1 MTRRL
6 PTIHLLL
13 FALAVLCPAAPVA
26 AEDKPAYTPSE
37 YKAYL
42 KAHEASGLDE
52 KEAAVI
58 DFLDWHG
65 KSTLLPNVLYEL
77 QVCFEARLKNQ
88 ETQRAE
94 ETAKRLLAHYPV
106 ARDLAE
112 RVLAK
117 IRLDRGEYGPY
128 LDLAEAIYA
137 RNPVPRMAAE
147 MVLIADKAKDKAR
160 CEKYAA
166 LVEQTGS
173 SRETA
178 DLFFTL
184 SRNRLEGKDDE
195 GALAWARRVAAVLD
209 VPEKPADFTG
219 EWETYQ
225 VQVLNPSLGLM
236 GMACLK
242 AQDYPGAIAIFDKIL
257 AHNPREAVTYY
268 WRAAAHVNRGEP
280 ENALPDFARAAV
292 LKDETVSIKALEMV
306 QKILEARGED
316 PSGAEAHLD
325 AARTALGMQE

>member
-1 MTRRL
+1 MTR
-6 PTIHLLL
+6 HLHRSIPVLL
-13 FALAVLCPAAPVA
+13 VVCLFCLAAFAAD
-26 AEDKPAYTPSE
+26 EKPAYTPSE

-42 KAHEASGLDE
+42 KAHEAAVLDE

-88 ETQRAE
+88 ETTRAE
-94 ETAKRLLAHYPV
+94 ESAKRLLAYYPV

-128 LDLAEAIYA
+128 LDLAETIYA
-137 RNPVPRMAAE
+137 RTPVPRMAAE
-147 MVLIADKAKDKAR
+147 MALIADKAGDAAR
-160 CEKYAA
+160 RDKYAA
-166 LVEQTGS
+166 NVEQTGS
-173 SRETA
+173 SREKA

-209 VPEKPADFTG
+209 VAEKPADFTG
-219 EWETYQ
+219 DWETYQ

-236 GMACLK
+236 GMACFK
-242 AQDYPGAIAIFDKIL
+242 AEDYPGAIAIFDKIL
-257 AHNPREAVTYY
+257 VHNPREAVTYY
-268 WRAAAHVNRGEP
+268 YRAAARVNRNEP
-280 ENALPDFARAAV
+280 DQALPDFARAAV
-292 LKDETVSIKALEMV
+292 LKDEAVSGKALEMV
-306 QKILEARGED
+306 QKIMQARGED

-325 AARTALGMQE
+325 AARATLGLKE